1 MFFYVDRTSLS
12 AIFKAGA
19 WLQITSEILQI
30 RRKLKCFLSLDAAL
44 GSYEAVF
51 PN

>member
-1 MFFYVDRTSLS
+1 MFFYVDCTSLS

-30 RRKLKCFLSLDAAL
+30 RRKIEMFFIFGCSLGKL
-44 GSYEAVF
+44 WSSIS
-51 PN
+51 